1 MLDKESHF
9 QACLFLIV
17 VFLTLLAASLYGFF
31 YGRSMHYDTYIWVG
45 AIVALISIA
54 ALSLAIWAFIVGQK
68 KFINKE
74 KESEN
79 EDEDS

>member
-17 VFLTLLAASLYGFF
+17 VFLTLFAASLYGFF
-31 YGRSMHYDTYIWVG
+31 YGLSMHRDTYIWAG
-45 AIVALISIA
+45 AIVALISIVA
-54 ALSLAIWAFIVGQK
+54 VSLAIWVFILGRK

-79 EDEDS
+79 EDF